1 MPFSW
6 LRAAIFVAVVAAP
19 AVAQPPRSPAVL
31 GDPAPGP
38 PLEDIEPPP
47 VPGGPPPVPDG
58 PPVAGPR
65 PGPLGPE
72 IPENRGL
79 EFGSLYGLGLLAARN
94 GVPGYGLTWF
104 PSQPVSGQP
113 TDLTAWRQ
121 ELSLFAPVQQEG
133 SDTATVGLS
142 IKNTIFGTDAI
153 LPTTGRPFP
162 KTLWDIGAG
171 VAYSH
176 RLDNGWTAGV
186 VVAGGS
192 ASDKPFSQSN
202 VLNASVAAYLTV
214 PAVERDH
221 WVFGVLYS
229 PTAEFPYPI
238 PSVAYFYR
246 PSEDLDVNIGIPF
259 LLRWRPQN
267 DVSVELFYLPIRTVS
282 AKATWEFA
290 PGYFAYARFDWANES
305 YFLADRQDNGFR
317 FFSYE
322 KRLAGGLQFEL
333 PYRLR
338 FDVSAGYAF
347 DRFYFEGKDYGD
359 RWRDRVDVGG
369 GWFAALQVRLQF

>member
-6 LRAAIFVAVVAAP
+6 FRAAIFVAIVAAP
-19 AVAQPPRSPAVL
+19 AVAQPPRPVAVL
-31 GDPAPGP
+31 GDPAGGP
-38 PLEDIEPPP
+38 PLEDIPVGPPP
-47 VPGGPPPVPDG
+47 VPGGPPVPG
-58 PPVAGPR
+58 PPV
-65 PGPLGPE
+65 PGPPALGPQV
-72 IPENRGL
+72 PENRGL
-79 EFGSLYGLGLLAARN
+79 EFGSMYGLGLLAARN

-133 SDTATVGLS
+133 SDIATVGLS
-142 IKNTIFGTDAI
+142 IRNTLFGTDAI

-162 KTLWDIGAG
+162 KTLWDIAAG

-186 VVAGGS
+186 VVSGGS

-202 VLNASVAAYLTV
+202 VLNASLAAYLTV
-214 PAVERDH
+214 PAVERDF
-221 WVFGVLYS
+221 WVFGVYYS
-229 PTAEFPYPI
+229 PTAEIPYPLPGI
-238 PSVAYFYR
+238 AYFYR
-246 PSEDLDVNIGIPF
+246 PTPDLDVSIGIPF
-259 LLRWRPQN
+259 LLRWRPA
-267 DVSVELFYLPIRTVS
+267 DDLSVELFYLPVRTAS
-282 AKATWEFA
+282 AKATWEFE

-305 YFLADRQDNGFR
+305 YFLADRPDNGDR

-322 KRLAGGLQFEL
+322 KRLAAGLQFEL

-347 DRFYFEGKDYGD
+347 DRFYFQGKNYSD
-359 RWRDRVDVGG
+359 RGLDRVDVGA